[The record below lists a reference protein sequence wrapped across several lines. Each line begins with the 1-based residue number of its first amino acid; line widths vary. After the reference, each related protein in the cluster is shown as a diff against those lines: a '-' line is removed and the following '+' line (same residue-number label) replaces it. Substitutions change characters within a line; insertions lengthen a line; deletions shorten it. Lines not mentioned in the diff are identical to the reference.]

1 MYAESSLLKLIKGHS
16 TQCTKRGKRIYSGG
30 ASFNLTTLVKG
41 RETFLL
47 SVFATLI
54 FQTCLTFGVMMYAK
68 DSQSLQQNLRKL
80 IILLFVIQLITIL
93 ILAFVPMHPMIK
105 FVLFTVFA
113 VVAGLTLSVVASV
126 TSQEVIKAALVGT
139 IAIFIV
145 LVVFGVVLSA
155 FGMDIGW
162 LAGVLFIA
170 LLGLLLVRIVFMFM
184 KTSSNVKKALA
195 TFSLLLF
202 GMYIVF
208 DTNSILKRDYQGD
221 FVTAALDYF
230 LDILNTF
237 INLLQLVGG
246 EQ

>member
-1 MYAESSLLKLIKGHS
+1 MYAESSLLKLIKGHAK
-16 TQCTKRGKRIYSGG
+16 KRKNKLSGG
-30 ASFNLTTLVKG
+30 ASFNLTSLVKG
-41 RETFLL
+41 RETFLM

-68 DSQSLQQNLRKL
+68 DSQSLQQSLRKF
-80 IILLFVIQLITIL
+80 IIVLFVVQFITIL
-93 ILAFVPMHPMIK
+93 ILAFVPMHPLLK
-105 FVLFTVFA
+105 FLLFTVFA
-113 VVAGLTLSVVASV
+113 VIAGLTLSVVASV

-139 IAIFIV
+139 IAIFI
-145 LVVFGVVLSA
+145 LMVVFGVVLSA
-155 FGMDIGW
+155 LGVDLGW
-162 LAGVLFIA
+162 LAGILFIA
-170 LLGLLLVRIVFMFM
+170 LLGLVLVRIVFMFM
-184 KTSSNVKKALA
+184 KTSSNVRKGIAA
-195 TFSLLLF
+195 FSLLLF